1 MKAGVIFPT
10 MEIGTDPG
18 AIRDFI
24 LAAEVMN
31 FAHFM
36 VYDHVLG
43 ADVARTDRRQG
54 PYTNLTPFHEPF
66 IVLGFAAALTA
77 RIELVTGVI
86 ILPQRQTALVA
97 KQTAE
102 LDILSGG
109 RLRLGVGTGWNK
121 VEYDGLGMDVF
132 HVRGKRQEEQIE
144 LLRKLWTGDVV
155 KFEGKWDAI
164 DDANITP
171 ASGRRIPIWLG
182 GSNDT
187 MLRRAANLGDGWL
200 AIGPVAS
207 HKETVARLDTFLA
220 EAGRTRGKDFGHD
233 AIVLYGDGD
242 TERMASDVAGWREL
256 GATHLSLNLM
266 NAGLRTPEEYSRAM
280 ETWLGVVNA

>member
-1 MKAGVIFPT
+1 MNAGIIFPT

-24 LAAEVMN
+24 TAAEELN
-31 FAHFM
+31 FAHFL

-43 ADVARTDRRQG
+43 ADSTRTDRRAG
-54 PYTNLTPFHEPF
+54 PYTDQTPFHEPF
-66 IVLGFAAALTA
+66 MVLAFAAAITT
-77 RIELVTGVI
+77 RIELTTGVI

-132 HVRGKRQEEQIE
+132 HVRGKRQEEQIQ

-155 KFEGKWDAI
+155 QFKGKWDAI

-171 ASGRRIPIWLG
+171 ASGRQIPIWLG
-182 GSNDT
+182 GSNDV
-187 MLRRAANLGDGWL
+187 MLKRAADFGDGWL
-200 AIGPVAS
+200 AIGPYTSHGENVA
-207 HKETVARLDTFLA
+207 KLDALLA
-220 EAGRTRGKDFGHD
+220 ESGRTRGKDFGHD
-233 AIVLYGDGD
+233 AIVLYGDGNE
-242 TERMASDVAGWREL
+242 ERLAGDVAGWREL

-266 NAGLRTPEEYSRAM
+266 NAGLRSVDEYIAAAEKWRKIAVS
-280 ETWLGVVNA
+280 